1 MRSLVKGGQ
10 IVTAVQTYFADVLI
24 EDERIAATGF
34 FDPQSVDRVID
45 ATGKLPGGVQFE
57 KPAGLKKLL
66 VTNYRDQFETTAT
79 EKFLTYALGRG
90 LEYYDKPAVRIIMK
104 QAARDNFRISALIS
118 AIVSSTP
125 FQMRRTQEP

>member
-45 ATGKLPGGVQFE
+45 ATGKLVLLGGVDPHTRLDARSRGQR
-57 KPAGLKKLL
+57 P
-66 VTNYRDQFETTAT
+66 RTT
-79 EKFLTYALGRG
+79 FL
-90 LEYYDKPAVRIIMK
+90 D
-104 QAARDNFRISALIS
+104 S
-118 AIVSSTP
+118 
-125 FQMRRTQEP
+125 